1 MNTLIKFTPHKNHQI
16 TNLKVYLQT
25 IMMLHLIKRREKVK
39 IWQVGIK
46 LILLLI
52 FSNKMIYKV
61 IKMLNLMKKLDFQID
76 NMKFCQLV

>member
-16 TNLKVYLQT
+16 TNLKVYLPT

-52 FSNKMIYKV
+52 FNNKMIYKV